1 MKTII
6 MPMMPNRSA
15 LTMQH
20 DTGDLLS
27 SSRAPFTAITMENY
41 KNVPCPYEKGR
52 YFMWLNFVQSGGVIH
67 NGWLLLLS
75 TRLS

>member
-52 YFMWLNFVQSGGVIH
+52 YFM
-67 NGWLLLLS
+67 
-75 TRLS
+75 